1 MILLDAK
8 ALSEVVTIQLETA
21 IREYLSFEAAECR
34 VTESEVASFALGL
47 LAHYRRAAGLGASLL
62 LSSTDEPAA
71 SLVIHATTIP
81 ADTRLQSSV
90 PVDELEAHLLRL
102 GGPGPEPGPHLRLVH

>member
-1 MILLDAK
+1 
-8 ALSEVVTIQLETA
+8 
-21 IREYLSFEAAECR
+21 
-34 VTESEVASFALGL
+34 
-47 LAHYRRAAGLGASLL
+47 
-62 LSSTDEPAA
+62 
-71 SLVIHATTIP
+71 VIHATTIP